1 LISEIIYFE
10 RFYIRMTVKRPEMIG
25 KEKKTIYVDIKRR
38 LD

>member
-1 LISEIIYFE
+1 
-10 RFYIRMTVKRPEMIG
+10 MTVKRPEMIG